1 MIKKL
6 QALKAKKGFT
16 LVELIVVIAIIG
28 VLAAILVP
36 TMLGYVTSSRVTSA
50 NSTAASIKNNIDSFL
65 TTCDTNGYGML
76 KGSANNTTITIT
88 VSNGTWSVAGLA
100 TSAFKS
106 GGNKTWAASGSG
118 TAGASKTG
126 TPASNPTNLLAI
138 ELADLFPEIKSASIT
153 AYLEGGKTL
162 AVAYTADKT
171 TAMSAGTDCPGLTAG
186 TSSATGGWTHSAS
199 ASPVFS
205 WNNST
210 AGVSSTGFIVGTAP
224 IVPLG

>member
-106 GGNKTWAASGSG
+106 GGNKTWSATGTG
-118 TAGASKTG
+118 TAGAAKTG
-126 TPASNPTNLLAI
+126 SSAANPTNLLAI

-153 AYLEGGKTL
+153 AYIEGGKTL
-162 AVAYTADKT
+162 AVAYTADK
-171 TAMSAGTDCPGLTAG
+171 ASALSAGDYPTITPG
-186 TSSATGGWTHSAS
+186 TSSTTGGWTQTSGTA
-199 ASPVFS
+199 VFS

-210 AGVSSTGFIVGTAP
+210 AGVSSTGYIVGTAP

>member
-1 MIKKL
+1 
-6 QALKAKKGFT
+6 
-16 LVELIVVIAIIG
+16 
-28 VLAAILVP
+28 
-36 TMLGYVTSSRVTSA
+36 MLGYVTSSRVTSA

-76 KGSANNTTITIT
+76 KGSANQTTIDIT
-88 VSNGTWSVAGLA
+88 VSNGTWSVTGL
-100 TSAFKS
+100 TVSAFKS
-106 GGNKTWAASGSG
+106 GGNKTWVATGSGS
-118 TAGASKTG
+118 AGASKVG
-126 TPASNPTNLLAI
+126 SAASNPTNLLAI
-138 ELADLFPEIKSASIT
+138 ELADLFPEIKNASIK

-162 AVAYTADKT
+162 AVAYTADKNS
-171 TAMSAGTDCPGLTAG
+171 AMSAGTDCPTITSG
-186 TSSATGGWTHSAS
+186 TSTTTGGWSHAAS